1 LPAARLLRL
10 LRNPVLA
17 TALAAA
23 VLGAVAGGWRWPYV
37 MYGVGTAEPVHDRIE
52 TGKPLEEKGAFLFTT
67 VTTYPRPN
75 TFSLLYGWLHPRIE
89 IRGQREATGGTVN
102 YEAYRNWDIWLRE
115 NAEAEALI
123 AAHNAAG
130 VPVRV
135 EQTGIIVYHFLE
147 NSRAR
152 GNGLQEGDI
161 ITAVDGRPARS
172 AEELQEI
179 LLDKAPGDT
188 VRVSGTRGG
197 RPFEAGVPLVE
208 LTDGRTGIGILYRP
222 VIKVTPPGPVKM
234 NFSHM
239 GGPSAGL
246 MMTLELVA
254 HLTGEDLTRGYRIAG
269 SGTISADGSVGQ
281 VGWLRYKLMAADR
294 EKADYFLVPYVEA
307 EGYGNWK
314 EAEAAVREFR
324 LSPRLVPVSSLKEA
338 VQFLRSLP
346 PKAESGGK

>member
-1 LPAARLLRL
+1 MPAARLFRL
-10 LRNPVLA
+10 LRNPLVA

-23 VLGAVAGGWRWPYV
+23 VLGAVAGSWRWPYV

-67 VTTYPRPN
+67 VTTYPRPD
-75 TFSLLYGWLHPRIE
+75 TFSLLYGWLHPRME
-89 IRGQREATGGTVN
+89 VRGQREATGGTVN
-102 YEAYRNWDIWLRE
+102 YEAYRNWDLWLRE

-123 AAHNAAG
+123 AAYSAAG
-130 VPVRV
+130 IPVQV
-135 EQTGIIVYHFLE
+135 EQTGIIIHHFLE
-147 NSRAR
+147 MSRAR

-161 ITAVDGRPARS
+161 ITAVDGRPTRS
-172 AEELQEI
+172 AEELAEI
-179 LLDKAPGDT
+179 LRDKSPGDIA
-188 VRVSGTRGG
+188 RVSGTRGG
-197 RPFEAGVPLVE
+197 RPFEAEVPLVR
-208 LTDGRTGIGILYRP
+208 LSDGRTGIGFLYRP
-222 VIKVTPPGPVKM
+222 VIKVTPPDPVEM

-269 SGTISADGSVGQ
+269 SGTISADGSVGP
-281 VGWLRYKLMAADR
+281 VGWLRYKLMAAHR

-314 EAEAAVREFR
+314 EAEAAAREFN
-324 LSPRLVPVSSLKEA
+324 LSPRLVPVSSLQEA
-338 VQFLRSLP
+338 IGFLRSLP
-346 PKAESGGK
+346 PKTESAGE